1 MERPMNALGMIE
13 LTSIASGFAVADAM
27 LKAGEVE
34 LLLSRTI
41 CSGKFMVLIGG
52 MVASVRAAVDAGVA
66 EGGAAVIDHSVIAN
80 LHPSVFPAI
89 SGTGS
94 SGQLESLGVIESFS
108 VVSLIESA
116 DAAVKTGNVT
126 LMEIRLAMALG
137 GKAFVTM
144 TGDVASVRAA
154 VDAGAALVA
163 EKGLLVNSVVIPRPR
178 KELLRDWI

>member
-13 LTSIASGFAVADAM
+13 LSSIAAGFAVADAM
-27 LKAGEVE
+27 LKAGDVE

-41 CSGKFMVLIGG
+41 CSGKFMILIGG
-52 MVASVRAAVDAGVA
+52 MVASVRAAVDAGVETA
-66 EGGAAVIDHSVIAN
+66 DGSVIDHTVIPN
-80 LHPSVFPAI
+80 LHPSVFPAL
-89 SGTGS
+89 SGTTVAS
-94 SGQLESLGVIESFS
+94 QLEALGVIESFS
-108 VVSLIESA
+108 VVSLIEAA
-116 DAAVKTGNVT
+116 DTAVKTGNVT

-154 VDAGAALVA
+154 VDAGAAIVA
-163 EKGLLVNSVVIPRPR
+163 EKGLLVNSVIIPRPR

>member
-1 MERPMNALGMIE
+1 MEQPMNALGMIE
-13 LTSIASGFAVADAM
+13 LSSIASGFAVADAM

-52 MVASVRAAVDAGVA
+52 MVASVRAGVEAGIST
-66 EGGAAVIDHSVIAN
+66 GGASVIDHTVIPN
-80 LHPSVFPAI
+80 LHPSVFPAL
-89 SGTGS
+89 SGTS
-94 SGQLESLGVIESFS
+94 PADRLEALGVIESFS
-108 VVSLIESA
+108 VVSLIEAA
-116 DAAVKTGNVT
+116 DTAVKTGNVT

-154 VDAGAALVA
+154 VDAGSALVS